1 MNTSCDIDIAA
12 HERTGIDYGR
22 VRRIIET
29 IAKSIDNNALE
40 GIMDVAIR
48 AADNDDAAIS
58 MAMVMVPELDILAII
73 NPDSKYAKP
82 VYYFRSEHGAELD
95 NESRYHLILEAGYL
109 LGQYVME
116 RSEEYAPGIVFNIG
130 DKDRAYF
137 KILCVINYDDGDA
150 YEVEFGD
157 RAENVLLALNKSISS
172 ILASIS
178 DESLKVT
185 HWGTFDGIPLVE
197 CVRK

>member
-1 MNTSCDIDIAA
+1 MNTSCDKGIAA
-12 HERTGIDYGR
+12 HERTGIDYNR

-48 AADNDDAAIS
+48 ATNNDDAAIS
-58 MAMVMVPELDILAII
+58 MAMVMVPELDIQAII
-73 NPDSKYAKP
+73 DPGSKYAKP
-82 VYYFRSEHGAELD
+82 VYYFRGEHGTELD
-95 NESRYHLILEAGYL
+95 DKSRYHLILEAGYL

-116 RSEEYAPGIVFNIG
+116 RNEEYAPGIVFDIG
-130 DKDRAYF
+130 DEYRAYF
-137 KILCVINYDDGDA
+137 KILCVIDYDDGDD
-150 YEVEFGD
+150 YEVEVID
-157 RAENVLLALNKSISS
+157 RAENVLLVLNKSISS
-172 ILASIS
+172 ILASMS